1 MYSILIVDDSPVDRL
16 LAARLLK
23 ESEPFQTLEAANGQ
37 EALYVLRE
45 NDVALVVTDMQMP
58 EMNGL
63 QLLAHVLREKPRVP
77 VVIMT
82 SKGSE
87 DLAVQALERGAASYV
102 PKRKLATDLRPT
114 VERLC
119 RLLHDDETYAALADR
134 LTSVESHYDVE
145 NDLALLLSLA
155 GYLPLGVDNFWESTP
170 TLRTQLSVALEEA
183 LANAYFFG
191 SLELDPRLKT
201 QSPEQ
206 FYQLADERKV
216 LPPWQERRIHVTARY
231 SADEAS
237 FTIRDEGQGFDTER
251 ALAREDTSDLTD
263 GTCGRGLRLMQT
275 FLDRVQFNAQGNEVT
290 LVIQRASESP
300 SP

>member
-16 LAARLLK
+16 MAARLLQGP
-23 ESEPFQTLEAANGQ
+23 ESFETLEASNGQ

-45 NDVALVVTDMQMP
+45 NDVAVVVTDMQMP

-63 QLLAHVLREKPRVP
+63 QLLDQVLREKPRVP

-102 PKRKLATDLRPT
+102 PKRKLASDLRPT
-114 VERLC
+114 VDRLC
-119 RLLHDDETYAALADR
+119 RLLHDDETYALLADR

-155 GYLPLGVDNFWESTP
+155 GYLPLGVDNFWEATP

-183 LANAYFFG
+183 LSNAYFYG
-191 SLELDPRLKT
+191 SLELDPQLKAGH
-201 QSPEQ
+201 PEQ
-206 FYQLADERKV
+206 FYRLADERKV
-216 LPPWQERRIHVTARY
+216 QPPYQQRRVHVTARY
-231 SADEAS
+231 SPDDVT
-237 FTIRDEGQGFDTER
+237 FIIRDEGPGFDTGQ
-251 ALAREDTSDLTD
+251 AIAREDTADLTD
-263 GTCGRGLRLMQT
+263 GGGGRGLRLMRT
-275 FLDRVQFNAQGNEVT
+275 FLDQVEFNAQGNEVT
-290 LVIQRASESP
+290 LVKRRAVENP
-300 SP
+300 SD

>member
-16 LAARLLK
+16 LAARLLTAP
-23 ESEPFQTLEAANGQ
+23 ETFRTLEASNGQ

-45 NDVALVVTDMQMP
+45 NDVAVVVTDMQMP

-63 QLLAHVLREKPRVP
+63 QLLDHVLREKPRVP

-102 PKRKLATDLRPT
+102 PKRRLASDLRPT

-119 RLLHDDETYAALADR
+119 RLLHDDEAYAALADR
-134 LTSVESHYDVE
+134 LSSVESHYDVE

-155 GYLPLGVDNFWESTP
+155 GYLPLGVDNFWEATP

-183 LANAYFFG
+183 LTNAYFYG
-191 SLELDPRLKT
+191 NLELDPRLKA
-201 QSPEQ
+201 QHPER
-206 FYQLADERKV
+206 FYQLADERKAQAPYR
-216 LPPWQERRIHVTARY
+216 LRRIHVAARY
-231 SADEAS
+231 SPDDVS
-237 FTIRDEGQGFDTER
+237 FTIRDEGPGFDT
-251 ALAREDTSDLTD
+251 AQAMAREDAADLTD
-263 GTCGRGLRLMQT
+263 GNGGRGLRLMRT
-275 FLDRVQFNAQGNEVT
+275 FLDRVEFNPQGNEVT
-290 LVIQRASESP
+290 LVKRRAEDNP
-300 SP
+300 